1 MLLFGNKDQNKRE
14 LSNTQGSG
22 ECHDLEV
29 LAPMLDHHCA
39 RVGEVGKGDLP
50 VEHFKFQTVSEHLK
64 DI

>member
-39 RVGEVGKGDLP
+39 RVGEVGKGRSP
-50 VEHFKFQTVSEHLK
+50 PSS
-64 DI
+64 